1 MKLKDIIEEYISGD
15 WGNEDF
21 SPETPCAVY
30 CVRGADIVPISNDQF
45 NDIPLRYVSKRTKD
59 NKTLRAGDLV
69 IEKSGGSPVQSTGR
83 ITYISQ
89 ELIDSKQSVVCSN
102 FCTSIRIK
110 DSWNSKFIYYYW
122 QYIYNSGV
130 FFNFEGK
137 TSGLKNLQFDN
148 AIASID
154 IPEYTLEQQTEI
166 ADILSKL
173 ESKMTVNREI
183 NRNLEAMTRQL
194 YDYWFVQFD
203 FPDENGCPYKSS
215 GGRMVWNE
223 KLSQF
228 IPECWNVKSVG
239 EIASLNK
246 SSLSKKDSLEELLYL
261 DTSNLTLN
269 HIDSLQVVKRS
280 EAPSRAQRRVA
291 INTILYSTVR
301 PRLKHFGIICSPENN
316 LIASTGFCT
325 INANL
330 LRDSISLYLFLTQET
345 IINKLGDIA
354 DTAVSSYP
362 SIGPTDIESLYICYG
377 PDSLMDLFYQRTSS
391 TFISIEKNEQEIKY
405 LQDERDELLPLLMN
419 GQVSVM
425 PPEVNCDLYFARC
438 HTFINFEY
446 VILPLYAAD
455 GFFKH
460 SST

>member
-183 NRNLEAMTRQL
+183 NRNLEAMARQL

-425 PPEVNCDLYFARC
+425 PPEVNCDLS
-438 HTFINFEY
+438 H
-446 VILPLYAAD
+446 D
-455 GFFKH
+455 
-460 SST
+460 

>member
-405 LQDERDELLPLLMN
+405 LQDERDELLPLMMSS
-419 GQVSVM
+419 QVSVM
-425 PPEVNCDLYFARC
+425 PSEVNCDLS
-438 HTFINFEY
+438 H
-446 VILPLYAAD
+446 D
-455 GFFKH
+455 
-460 SST
+460 

>member
-148 AIASID
+148 AISSID

-183 NRNLEAMTRQL
+183 NRNLEAMARQL

-203 FPDENGCPYKSS
+203 FPDDNDCPYKSS
-215 GGRMVWNE
+215 GGNMVWNDRLKRE
-223 KLSQF
+223 
-228 IPECWNVKSVG
+228 IPQGWNVDNILSICEIKVG
-239 EIASLNK
+239 GTP
-246 SSLSKKDSLEELLYL
+246 SKF
-261 DTSNLTLN
+261 N
-269 HIDSLQVVKRS
+269 
-280 EAPSRAQRRVA
+280 
-291 INTILYSTVR
+291 NTYWDN
-301 PRLKHFGIICSPENN
+301 G
-316 LIASTGFCT
+316 
-325 INANL
+325 
-330 LRDSISLYLFLTQET
+330 SIPFF
-345 IINKLGDIA
+345 
-354 DTAVSSYP
+354 
-362 SIGPTDIESLYICYG
+362 GPTDVSDNIFQLDTVDHITHEGLEHCASSLFQVGDIILTARGSIGKMVIVGEPMAMNQSCYALSPKFQNTTYLYFLSKELIEWLKAKGNGSVFKSFNVQDVEYSQLCIAPTQIIERFCN
-377 PDSLMDLFYQRTSS
+377 SVNCLFSQIRENTKEIATLIAQR
-391 TFISIEKNEQEIKY
+391 K
-405 LQDERDELLPLLMN
+405 ELLPLLMN
-419 GQVSVM
+419 GQVSIM
-425 PPEVNCDLYFARC
+425 PQEVNCDLS
-438 HTFINFEY
+438 H
-446 VILPLYAAD
+446 
-455 GFFKH
+455 G
-460 SST
+460 

>member
-30 CVRGADIVPISNDQF
+30 CVRGADIIPISNDQF

-183 NRNLEAMTRQL
+183 NRNLEAMARQL

-203 FPDENGCPYKSS
+203 FPYDNGRPYKSS
-215 GGRMVWNE
+215 GGRMVSNE
-223 KLSQF
+223 SLGIN
-228 IPECWNVKSVG
+228 IPLDWDVKRLADYIESNNTGDWGYDEPSENRVSVG
-239 EIASLNK
+239 CVRGADIVKLNDVPLRYVKK
-246 SSLSKKDSLEELLYL
+246 SNTHKLLNPYDIVIEVSGGSPIQATGRCAYITPGVIERNYGRMTCSNFCHAFRLKNIEDSAYFYFLWKTLYDNNIMFNFESKTSGIKNFMTETFLANKWYFAPKDIQKLFF
-261 DTSNLTLN
+261 DRVSNIYSI
-269 HIDSLQVVKRS
+269 IDSNVS
-280 EAPSRAQRRVA
+280 E
-291 INTILYSTVR
+291 I
-301 PRLKHFGIICSPENN
+301 
-316 LIASTGFCT
+316 
-325 INANL
+325 NL
-330 LRDSISLYLFLTQET
+330 LV
-345 IINKLGDIA
+345 K
-354 DTAVSSYP
+354 
-362 SIGPTDIESLYICYG
+362 
-377 PDSLMDLFYQRTSS
+377 
-391 TFISIEKNEQEIKY
+391 K
-405 LQDERDELLPLLMN
+405 RDELLPLLMN

-425 PPEVNCDLYFARC
+425 PSEVNCDLS
-438 HTFINFEY
+438 H
-446 VILPLYAAD
+446 D
-455 GFFKH
+455 
-460 SST
+460 

>member
-183 NRNLEAMTRQL
+183 NRNLEAMARQL

-203 FPDENGCPYKSS
+203 FPDDNDCPYKSS
-215 GGRMVWNE
+215 GGNMVWNDRLKRE
-223 KLSQF
+223 
-228 IPECWNVKSVG
+228 IPQGWNVDNILSICEIKVG
-239 EIASLNK
+239 GTP
-246 SSLSKKDSLEELLYL
+246 SKF
-261 DTSNLTLN
+261 N
-269 HIDSLQVVKRS
+269 
-280 EAPSRAQRRVA
+280 
-291 INTILYSTVR
+291 NTYWDN
-301 PRLKHFGIICSPENN
+301 G
-316 LIASTGFCT
+316 
-325 INANL
+325 
-330 LRDSISLYLFLTQET
+330 SIPFF
-345 IINKLGDIA
+345 
-354 DTAVSSYP
+354 
-362 SIGPTDIESLYICYG
+362 GPTDVSDNIFQLDTVDHITHEGLEHCASSLFQVGDIILTARGSIGKMVIVGEPMAMNQSCYALSPKFQNTTYLYFLSKELIEWLKAKGNGSVFKSFNVQDVEYSQLCIAPTQIIERFCN
-377 PDSLMDLFYQRTSS
+377 SVNCLFSQIRENTKEIATLIAQR
-391 TFISIEKNEQEIKY
+391 K
-405 LQDERDELLPLLMN
+405 ELLPLLMN
-419 GQVSVM
+419 GQVSIM
-425 PPEVNCDLYFARC
+425 PQEVNCDL
-438 HTFINFEY
+438 
-446 VILPLYAAD
+446 
-455 GFFKH
+455 
-460 SST
+460 S